1 MAVKKICHASRGES
15 NLAVSREVM
24 VGQVMGHPNLVGTSS
39 QSAGS
44 HTGGLLPCSWHCAFA
59 LNCTPGVYLNKAI
72 QSLPPTNSKV
82 NPEWPAESLGI
93 MIELS
98 VECCGHS
105 LSL

>member
-1 MAVKKICHASRGES
+1 MF
-15 NLAVSREVM
+15 LALCYCPA
-24 VGQVMGHPNLVGTSS
+24 PN
-39 QSAGS
+39 
-44 HTGGLLPCSWHCAFA
+44 
-59 LNCTPGVYLNKAI
+59 TPGVYPNKAI

-82 NPEWPAESLGI
+82 NSEWPAESLGI